1 MINMDISD
9 DSGILEYLSLDVCD
23 DSGILGLKRNSLL
36 FKRNTFADD
45 NHS

>member
-1 MINMDISD
+1 MDISD
-9 DSGILEYLSLDVCD
+9 DSGILEYLSLDICD

-36 FKRNTFADD
+36 SNAFADD